1 MAFAKKEIRKLGKDA
16 NILDVG
22 CGEGLLVEEFSAEGY
37 RISGIDPNYESDYV
51 KLGSVLNLPCPDDS
65 MDAVLLL
72 DVFEHVP
79 FEDQP
84 KALQEIRR
92 VLKPGG
98 ILIASIPNLAHLN
111 SRFCM
116 FFCGKLH
123 RTDIET
129 NHVGE
134 RPIRENLDILRK
146 MGFRIVRKKG
156 TTLTVPFI
164 YRRLIYRRPSWFMW
178 LHGFLEWF
186 AIPSIAMTTLLVCV
200 NQKSNGREEASL
212 G

>member
-1 MAFAKKEIRKLGKDA
+1 MD
-16 NILDVG
+16 
-22 CGEGLLVEEFSAEGY
+22 
-37 RISGIDPNYESDYV
+37 
-51 KLGSVLNLPCPDDS
+51 LPYPDNS
-65 MDAVLLL
+65 WDAVLLL
-72 DVFEHVP
+72 DVFEHIA

-92 VLKPGG
+92 TLKPDGV
-98 ILIASIPNLAHLN
+98 LIASIPNLAHLN

-116 FFCGKLH
+116 FFFGKLH

-134 RPIRENLDILRK
+134 RPMRENLQILRE
-146 MGFRIVRKKG
+146 MGFRVERMKG

-186 AIPSIAMTTLLVCV
+186 AVPSIAMSTLLVCV
-200 NQKSNGREEASL
+200 NQKR
-212 G
+212 